1 MQSLSL
7 ESSAASTF
15 KVFFMWVKLFYSVL
29 WSDNLGEKCSISTWG
44 NSSVRLFLTTRWC
57 ISSYHEWPQ
66 ATSDKEMHQQVVRK
80 SLTQELPHVEM
91 AFSNDAITRFMV
103 IVYTFCKKLVKW
115 QGYKSFHPW
124 WFLPK
129 TISSPVMWD
138 HRGWNGFFIPSGFI
152 SSLVVS

>member
-1 MQSLSL
+1 MCDEKDICTHKLSKMMVTIGVFL
-7 ESSAASTF
+7 EI
-15 KVFFMWVKLFYSVL
+15 
-29 WSDNLGEKCSISTWG
+29 DGCKCSISTWG

-91 AFSNDAITRFMV
+91 AFSNDAITRFKV